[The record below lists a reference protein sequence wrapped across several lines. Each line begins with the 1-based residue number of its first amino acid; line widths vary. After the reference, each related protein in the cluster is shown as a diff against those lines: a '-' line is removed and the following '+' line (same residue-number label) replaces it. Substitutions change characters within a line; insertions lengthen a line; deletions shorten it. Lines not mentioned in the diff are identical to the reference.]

1 MSDADVAEITRL
13 AELRLSDGVVE
24 TPESIDA
31 MFALFDVLMRAA
43 GSPTLLACAEPV
55 SRLTTVMFRRL
66 AENSAYPWQ
75 LGASTTTS
83 VAEGVARRDA
93 EGVARR
99 DAEGVADLLQRQST
113 ALAPFFAAVRET
125 GFYAAQA

>member
-1 MSDADVAEITRL
+1 
-13 AELRLSDGVVE
+13 
-24 TPESIDA
+24 
-31 MFALFDVLMRAA
+31 
-43 GSPTLLACAEPV
+43 
-55 SRLTTVMFRRL
+55 MFRRL

-93 EGVARR
+93 EGVA
-99 DAEGVADLLQRQST
+99 GLLQRQST